1 MIIYISLKQE
11 KRILYLHKI
20 ETLFTCKQISIQN
33 KTNHTKWTDHRM
45 KRTHLQGTK

>member
-33 KTNHTKWTDHRM
+33 KT
-45 KRTHLQGTK
+45 KRIIQNGRTIV